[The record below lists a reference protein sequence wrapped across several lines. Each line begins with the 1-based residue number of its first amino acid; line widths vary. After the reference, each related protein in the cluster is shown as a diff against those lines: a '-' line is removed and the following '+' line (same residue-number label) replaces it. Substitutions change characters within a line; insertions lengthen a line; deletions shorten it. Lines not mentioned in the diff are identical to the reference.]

1 MIADPRLREDDE
13 FGREDDEFGRQ
24 DDEKYRGV
32 LGAGPLGVGVAEYT
46 TRWRVEPAM
55 TTWMQRGG
63 FFPLFNMDYS
73 LSFLEWQAH
82 SPPSQ
87 GQW

>member
-1 MIADPRLREDDE
+1 MIADPRLGSTSLTTGREDDE
-13 FGREDDEFGRQ
+13 FGREDDEYGREDDEYGRQ

-55 TTWMQRGG
+55 TTWM
-63 FFPLFNMDYS
+63 
-73 LSFLEWQAH
+73 
-82 SPPSQ
+82 
-87 GQW
+87 